1 VTRAPALLAAL
12 FVAGC
17 GRPAALAASGPQSGR
32 IAGLWAVVF
41 WLAVVVQVAV
51 VAYLLYALVRGRRAA
66 IVPGPV
72 LRPEPAQERRLARG
86 VGAAA
91 VLTALT
97 VVALLIASALTS
109 RALGALG
116 SPQALTVE
124 ITGHQWWWEI
134 EYWDPVPARRARTA
148 NELHIP
154 AGESV
159 LVKLRSLDVIHSF
172 WIPALHGK
180 KDLIPG
186 HPTSLWIQ
194 ADAPGTYQGQ
204 CAEFCGYQHAHM
216 RLLVIAESRPSF
228 DAWLARQRE
237 PAPEP
242 ADDATRRGRELFLT
256 GPCVLCHTIG
266 GTTAGARVGPDLTH
280 VASRTTI
287 ASGTLPNTTGHL
299 AGWILDPQRIKP
311 GTRMPATPLEG
322 SDLQALL
329 AYLGTLE

>member
-1 VTRAPALLAAL
+1 MTRVLALLGAML
-12 FVAGC
+12 TAGC
-17 GRPAALAASGPQSGR
+17 GKPAALAAAGPQSGR

-41 WLAVVVQVAV
+41 WISVVVYIAV
-51 VAYLLYALVRGRRAA
+51 VAYLVYVLARGRRLGVA
-66 IVPGPV
+66 VGPV
-72 LRPEPAQERRLARG
+72 LRPEPAQERRFTRG
-86 VGAAA
+86 VGMA
-91 VLTALT
+91 TALT
-97 VVALLIASALTS
+97 AVIVIGLVIASALTA

-134 EYWDPVPARRARTA
+134 EYWDPVPGQRARTA
-148 NELHIP
+148 SELHIP
-154 AGESV
+154 AGEPV
-159 LVKLRSLDVIHSF
+159 LVKLRSRDVIHSF
-172 WIPALHGK
+172 WVPALHGK

-186 HPTSLWIQ
+186 HSTSLWIQ
-194 ADAPGTYQGQ
+194 ADAPGTFQGQ

-216 RLLVIAESRPSF
+216 RLLVIAESRPAF
-228 DAWLARQRE
+228 DAWLARQRD

-242 ADDATRRGRELFLT
+242 ADDAARRGRELFLT

-266 GTTAGARVGPDLTH
+266 GTIAGARVGPDLTH
-280 VASRTTI
+280 LAGRATI

-322 SDLQALL
+322 ADLQSLL
-329 AYLGTLE
+329 AYLGTLK

>member
-1 VTRAPALLAAL
+1 MRRGTVLLAAL
-12 FVAGC
+12 LVAGC
-17 GRPAALAASGPQSGR
+17 GKPAALAAAGPQSGR

-41 WLAVVVQVAV
+41 WLSVVVEIAV
-51 VAYLLYALVRGRRAA
+51 VAYLLYALAGGRRAA
-66 IVPGPV
+66 ALPGPL
-72 LRPEPAQERRLARG
+72 LRPEAARERRFTRG
-86 VGAAA
+86 VGAAVA
-91 VLTALT
+91 LTAVI
-97 VVALLIASALTS
+97 VVGLLIASALTA
-109 RALGALG
+109 RALGGLG

-134 EYWDPVPARRARTA
+134 EYWDPVPAHRARTA
-148 NELHIP
+148 SELHIP
-154 AGESV
+154 AGEPV
-159 LVKLRSLDVIHSF
+159 LIKLRSRDVIHSF
-172 WIPALHGK
+172 WVPALHGK

-194 ADAPGTYQGQ
+194 ADAPGTYTGQ

-228 DAWLARQRE
+228 EAWLARQRE

-242 ADDATRRGRELFLT
+242 ADDAARRGRELFLT

-266 GTTAGARVGPDLTH
+266 GTSAGARVGPDLTH
-280 VASRTTI
+280 LAGRTTL

-322 SDLQALL
+322 PDLQALL
-329 AYLGTLE
+329 AYLGTLR